1 MAESNTQ
8 RYRIRK
14 KTKKEFYQ
22 KVSPGKSFFTFLL
35 FVEKI
40 KFLDK
45 KRSEIEI
52 ELLLGGVA
60 SLGSGLKARVITM
73 LAPDQFN

>member
-1 MAESNTQ
+1 MLRADWLKATPRDIGSE
-8 RYRIRK
+8 K
-14 KTKKEFYQ
+14 KKQKKEFYQ

-60 SLGSGLKARVITM
+60 SLGSGSKARVKK
-73 LAPDQFN
+73 L